1 MKTKHIVVIK
11 SVATSRESAL
21 TEAARLASNGY
32 IDPIAKGSIHH
43 AELPKPGEIYEGRI
57 EISSDLKRMR
67 FIGLPELAF
76 LTFPISHCNE
86 NGKLNMLAL
95 QEYVNEILEMNTCFV
110 GFSYF
115 TRERSQEGVFIL
127 FNVGFIAG

>member
-43 AELPKPGEIYEGRI
+43 AEFKPGEVYEGRI
-57 EISSDLKRMR
+57 EISADLKRMR
-67 FIGLPELAF
+67 FIGVPELAF

-86 NGKLNMLAL
+86 NGTLNMIAL